1 MLDMTLGISGRRVDL
16 LHEGDLG
23 EGDHNFS
30 WEASTAGV
38 YFAVLKA
45 GADVRVS
52 KIVCLK

>member
-1 MLDMTLGISGRRVDL
+1 M